1 MKYRLFALLGLIIST
16 VIIFSACRK
25 INDATELGG
34 DLIPVVDNI
43 NTFDTTLTVETY
55 NGIFDPLTDS
65 TVLLSGDDVFV
76 GQISNDPIFGQT
88 DARLFLELK
97 PPYFKYSFENISDSL
112 NIDSVVLVLDYKGT
126 YGDTNM
132 AQTIRVY
139 EIDNNVNFRFDSS
152 YRVSQNSISYS
163 NLLGQKTFF
172 PYQLKDSVK
181 TFDDTTVSQLRIRL
195 DDAFGTR
202 LLDYDTTNS
211 PVTGAYYSDSAFKT
225 KFRGFALESLSG
237 NAIMRFS
244 LQGANTKLVLYYRY
258 DKNIVP
264 NADTSYRYF
273 NFTLQSA
280 SANYIARTHPASI
293 VSTAGDNVED
303 QLVYLQNT
311 PGTYARV
318 KIPGLAS
325 LSNRVIHRAELSMEQ
340 VYDGSD
346 TVFTSPVSL
355 MLDAYDPSISTFRT
369 IPYDMAPDANGS
381 LSPYSFGGIARKTQD
396 GLGNTVNVW
405 RFNISRYVQNVVN
418 GNLPAYELRIY
429 SPYYVIEKYGIPGKV
444 SDVTRTVFVN
454 PSLAQGRVRLGGGNH
469 PGQRMRLRIIYSK
482 I

>member
-1 MKYRLFALLGLIIST
+1 MKNRLFALLGLFIFT
-16 VIIFSACRK
+16 VLIFLSCRK

-43 NTFDTTLTVETY
+43 TTFDTTLTVETY
-55 NGIFDPLTDS
+55 NGIFDPLVDS
-65 TVLLSGDDVFV
+65 TVLVTGDDVFL

-88 DARLFLELK
+88 DARLFMELK
-97 PPYFKYSFENISDSL
+97 PPYYRYIFENKSDSL
-112 NIDSVVLVLDYKGT
+112 HLDSVVLVLDYQGT
-126 YGDTNM
+126 YGDTNS

-139 EIDNNVNFRFDSS
+139 EIDNNVNFRFDST
-152 YRVSQNSISYS
+152 YRITQNSIAYS
-163 NLLGQKTFF
+163 SLLGQRTFF

-202 LLDYDTTNS
+202 LLGYDSTNS

-237 NAIMRFS
+237 NALMRFS
-244 LQGANTKLVLYYRY
+244 LQGNNTKLVLYYRY
-258 DKNIVP
+258 DKNLVP
-264 NADTSYRYF
+264 NADTTYRTF

-280 SANYIARTHPASI
+280 SANYIARTHPAPI

-303 QLVYLQNT
+303 QIVYLQNT
-311 PGTYARV
+311 PGTFARV
-318 KIPGLAS
+318 VIPGLAS

-346 TVFTSPVSL
+346 TVFTSPISL

-369 IPYDMAPDANGS
+369 IPYDMAPDGNGN
-381 LSPYSFGGIARKTQD
+381 LTPYSFGGIPKKIQD
-396 GLGNTVNVW
+396 GSGNTVNVW

-418 GNLPAYELRIY
+418 GNFPAYELRVF
-429 SPYYVIEKYGIPGKV
+429 SPYYTIEKYGIPGKV
-444 SDVTRTVFVN
+444 SDISRTVFVN
-454 PSLAQGRVRLGGGNH
+454 PSIAQGRVRLGGGNH
-469 PGQRMRLRIIYSK
+469 PSQRMRLRIIYSK